1 MKYRYLFTKPYVFEL
16 MLIQKVLSK
25 FHLKVL
31 IFQQKAKKAFEPP
44 RFLVE

>member
-1 MKYRYLFTKPYVFEL
+1 MNTFRLFLLT
-16 MLIQKVLSK
+16 QKVLSK

-44 RFLVE
+44 YFLVE

>member
-1 MKYRYLFTKPYVFEL
+1 MNTFRLFL
-16 MLIQKVLSK
+16 LIQKVLSK

-44 RFLVE
+44 YFLVE

>member
-1 MKYRYLFTKPYVFEL
+1 

-25 FHLKVL
+25 SHLKVL
-31 IFQQKAKKAFEPP
+31 IFQQKAKKAFESP

>member
-1 MKYRYLFTKPYVFEL
+1 

-25 FHLKVL
+25 FQLKVL